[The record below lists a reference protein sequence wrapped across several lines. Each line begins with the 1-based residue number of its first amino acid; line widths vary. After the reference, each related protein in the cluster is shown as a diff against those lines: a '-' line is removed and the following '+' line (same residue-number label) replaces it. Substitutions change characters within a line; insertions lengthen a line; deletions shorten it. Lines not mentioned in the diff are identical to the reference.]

1 MKKVFLFFCFFLVS
15 PGNFSQQQAK
25 SGDNDQQLAHKK
37 LCLAA
42 TVTAIKL
49 EIANF
54 ERWKQNRE
62 QSNSQNNLAELQ
74 KSLDILNADLKKYQ
88 DMNADDYILPGNEII
103 TDDFFTDR
111 FTPQKISSTAW
122 VENKADKNSILYV
135 NGMSKSGP
143 WYHLAGIAGNDFSVL
158 QPNKHYQ
165 LVFYTVYEHYYF
177 NMPSA
182 YVCVVEIK
190 K

>member
-1 MKKVFLFFCFFLVS
+1 MKKVFLVFCLFLVS
-15 PGNFSQQQAK
+15 PGIFAQQQAIN
-25 SGDNDQQLAHKK
+25 SDNESQLAHKK
-37 LCLAA
+37 LCLEA

-54 ERWKQNRE
+54 ERWIQNRE
-62 QSNSQNNLAELQ
+62 QSNSQNNIAELQ

-88 DMNADDYILPGNEII
+88 DMNAYDYILPGNVNI

-111 FTPQKISSTAW
+111 FTPQKICCTAW
-122 VENKADKNSILYV
+122 VANKADKNSILYV

-165 LVFYTVYEHYYF
+165 LVFYTVYKHYYF